1 MILFLCVYLRH
12 IIKQTKV
19 MRKKNNRKNVPID
32 AHVPYGYIAL
42 GGVLDML
49 ISPFSSNASLC
60 FCIGL
65 LVVVVSGVLVLW
77 RCIEE

>member
-32 AHVPYGYIAL
+32 AHVPPDFVIAYPKIL
-42 GGVLDML
+42 HQRV
-49 ISPFSSNASLC
+49 
-60 FCIGL
+60 
-65 LVVVVSGVLVLW
+65 
-77 RCIEE
+77 